1 MTAFEK
7 SKFNFDGMYLEYE
20 GRFIARF
27 KYVRSNVSGFRSFL
41 IKNFTVEEYFERRA
55 RGEAPLDILKSK
67 GYVSAH
73 IRKWLIEAGL
83 PPTPEGRAEFSRRQQ
98 EARRSVVPAEA
109 DPGVAKAVAE

>member
-27 KYVRSNVSGFRSFL
+27 KYVRSNVPGFRSFL
-41 IKNFTVEEYFERRA
+41 IKNFTVEEYFERRT
-55 RGEAPLDILKSK
+55 RQEAPLDILQSK

-73 IRKWLIEAGL
+73 IRKWLIKAGL
-83 PPTPEGRAEFSRRQQ
+83 PRTPEGQAEFSRRQQ
-98 EARRSVVPAEA
+98 EARRPAVPAEA